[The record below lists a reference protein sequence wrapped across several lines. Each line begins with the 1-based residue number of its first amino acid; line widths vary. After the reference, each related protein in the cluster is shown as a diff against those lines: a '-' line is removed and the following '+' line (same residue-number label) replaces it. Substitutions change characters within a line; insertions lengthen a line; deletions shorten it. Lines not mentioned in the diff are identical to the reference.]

1 MAPAQGQPSTIA
13 ANGGTAKV
21 VLDEQGSGITTANY
35 KIAVKGRTVG
45 AHPWQGRRSRSTSAR
60 GFRPGPGAAASN
72 AIGATASDALSG
84 IAVSFVQGA
93 AWMFQLTS
101 SALVSNSD
109 AAAVQAM
116 WVVSNYDTMWAL
128 AIVLM
133 LLLLFVAVIEY
144 VANADGAGLIR
155 LIWSDIPMA
164 VLLTVF
170 TLTLISTTLIVA
182 DELTAFVSAG
192 NATQVSSYITT
203 LESVMKKANQPSDIG
218 DALLALFVGAAVA
231 IGSGVMW
238 VEMLLRSVGLGLV
251 AIFLPLA
258 WAGRVWPKTRRW
270 AVRAGEVMLALI
282 LFKPVMVGVFYMGVA
297 ALANGTLPGGLEP
310 RDGGHSPS
318 FSDPGTLFA
327 GAMLICLAAFCP
339 TLLMSLI
346 PVGEMAAR
354 NAIAGVAARRAA
366 NRVESTAHNHYR
378 LASQAVGNTA
388 GVAARHGMRGV
399 RGMLA
404 PVGRAAGATAGY
416 GRGCGGLSSGSR
428 PERRPDY
435 RPRAEGQ

>member
-1 MAPAQGQPSTIA
+1 
-13 ANGGTAKV
+13 
-21 VLDEQGSGITTANY
+21 
-35 KIAVKGRTVG
+35 
-45 AHPWQGRRSRSTSAR
+45 
-60 GFRPGPGAAASN
+60 
-72 AIGATASDALSG
+72 
-84 IAVSFVQGA
+84 
-93 AWMFQLTS
+93 
-101 SALVSNSD
+101 
-109 AAAVQAM
+109 M

-231 IGSGVMW
+231 VGSGVMW

-297 ALANGTLPGGLEP
+297 ALANGTLPGVSNPGNGGQLSVLQRPGNAVRGRDADLPGGLLPDAADEPDPGRRDGRSQRDRGCRRSKGGEQSGVDGTQPLPARLPGGGQYRGGGGSP
-310 RDGGHSPS
+310 RDG
-318 FSDPGTLFA
+318 A
-327 GAMLICLAAFCP
+327 ECEAC
-339 TLLMSLI
+339 
-346 PVGEMAAR
+346 
-354 NAIAGVAARRAA
+354 
-366 NRVESTAHNHYR
+366 
-378 LASQAVGNTA
+378 
-388 GVAARHGMRGV
+388 
-399 RGMLA
+399 
-404 PVGRAAGATAGY
+404 
-416 GRGCGGLSSGSR
+416 SR
-428 PERRPDY
+428 P
-435 RPRAEGQ
+435 